1 MEKYNIPEPNSLN
14 SMEGAEVENDSK
26 IDNGFEVDPEIEK
39 MVMDKVGDVLDDG
52 KAYHV
57 LRREMFFNSESNE
70 EAPCFINRIPPKK
83 IPDYLRTGGPKVRK
97 IDDNTFIKE
106 ITVGNIKEYFKNEML
121 TEDDLEKFFTYG
133 IITNYP
139 RREYSEEGK
148 MKLPDTYESYKELIK
163 SGKQELEKPIGQNAS
178 YVGTVYFTIQGREGK
193 NKQDA
198 LKNWRGR
205 NSGLTFVFRHPNEE
219 IFNLGVDN
227 KGDLI
232 RNRKLKFGQFSTSHY
247 SNYDDILSK
256 WLVEYP
262 DLKPDDPRIGELV
275 KRDGLSE
282 RGYFNENNQTL
293 GRHEGFIL
301 PFRISPKRY
310 EGLIVSFDGVI
321 YYEDIVEV
329 GESEISDQE
338 LFDRFIRFN
347 KSLQDGD
354 QNAINKHFR
363 NQINRTVRVMLESC
377 KENPER
383 IVPLYDNEGNLLWP
397 QNIPYEEIVKTKEG
411 K

>member
-1 MEKYNIPEPNSLN
+1 MEKYNIPEQNSLD
-14 SMEGAEVENDSK
+14 SIEGVENLNFNQENNIEIS
-26 IDNGFEVDPEIEK
+26 PEIEK
-39 MVMDKVGDVLDDG
+39 MVMDKVGDILDDG

-57 LRREMFFNSESNE
+57 LRRQMFFNSESNKK
-70 EAPCFINRIPPKK
+70 APSFINRIPKK
-83 IPDYLRTGGPKVRK
+83 VPDSRIGGPKNSK
-97 IDDNTFIKE
+97 IDDNKSIQE
-106 ITVGNIKEYFKNEML
+106 ITVDNIKEYFKNEML
-121 TEDDLEKFFTYG
+121 TEDDIEKFFTYG

-148 MKLPDTYESYKELIK
+148 MNLPDNYESYRELIK
-163 SGKQELEKPIGQNAS
+163 SAKQELEEPIGQNAS
-178 YVGTVYFTIQGREGK
+178 YVGTLYFTIQGREGK

-198 LKNWRGR
+198 LKNWRRG

-282 RGYFNENNQTL
+282 HGYFNENNQTL

-397 QNIPYEEIVKTKEG
+397 QNITYEEIVKTKEG